1 MMFLYIKEINKSS
14 LLRIFLLD
22 KDYRGRDVLIIA
34 VKLNLFDLIQEPKII
49 AEINRI
55 YRSDYDC
62 SGSIFEMSSAY

>member
-1 MMFLYIKEINKSS
+1 MFLYIKEINKSS

-34 VKLNLFDLIQEPKII
+34 VKLSLFDLIQEPKII

>member
-1 MMFLYIKEINKSS
+1 MFLYIKEINKSS